1 MFFGSYETNEI
12 TNMVVSATGHKAQ
25 QNIET
30 GSKDKQAHHHDTEYQ
45 YIVCAYVD
53 GEWTSMKKSDIVTIK
68 TKAE

>member
-30 GSKDKQAHHHDTEYQ
+30 GSKDKQAHPHDMEYQ
-45 YIVCAYVD
+45 YIARAYVD
-53 GEWTSMKKSDIVTIK
+53 GKWTTMTKSDIVTIN
-68 TKAE
+68 TNAE